1 MRKELLLLGAFGML
15 TTATLCAQ
23 EFHLQ
28 PTPQEYITQKDS
40 VDIPRQYQ
48 ILSDNSVQDGPALPL
63 LRSLMPEE
71 VLGASFRVYIGVKG
85 DKIIKKY
92 QHRIPRKSEGYF
104 LKIEKDCIVIAGAD
118 ERGAYYGVQTLAQ
131 LLALDKLPLAEV
143 TDYPDVPYRGVVE
156 GFYGAPWSQEAR
168 IRQLDFYGRNKMNV
182 YIYGPKDDPYHRTPN
197 WRKPYPAREG
207 EELKVLVNRAKE
219 NNVIFYW
226 AIHPGQDIRWN
237 EEDRSLLLQKF
248 ESMYQLGVRG
258 FAVFFDDISGEG
270 TKADKQAE
278 LLNYIDDHFVKVKR
292 DVAPL
297 ILCPTEYN
305 KSWTDVEG
313 GYLTTLG
320 DKLNEG
326 IKVMW
331 TGDMVVAT
339 IDKSTL
345 DFVNPLLKRK
355 AYIWWNF
362 PVSDYVQD
370 HLLLGPVYGNGLD
383 IKDDM
388 SAFVSN
394 PMEHAEA
401 SKIAIYSVASYAWN
415 PTKYNSEKTWKD
427 AIMNILPD
435 AATELE
441 FFAAHNSDLGPNGH
455 KYRREESVNLQP
467 TAQSFTESYIKNKTY
482 TEKDFSI
489 LQETFSQMVES
500 SDILVAHADKN
511 PIIVE
516 IMPWLYQFKLL
527 GETGNEVLAMVKA
540 YDKNDQSLFMR
551 KYKHVKA
558 LQQQM
563 FQIDQT
569 YNQNP
574 YQPGIKTAGRVI
586 KPLIDQT
593 FATVTQCYNQKYST
607 LLNAETDYMP
617 HKLISDISQIKNLPL
632 QVKINRIQISPA
644 LEVIRWPGNGSLT
657 IELDQVYPGEN
668 IEIDFGKPEIET
680 WGSLEISANGKDWS
694 KVHFTQENN
703 RLTASLQQK
712 PIKAVRFTNMQHQ
725 EQEIYLRR
733 FIITIDK

>member
-48 ILSDNSVQDGPALPL
+48 ILSGNSVQDGPALPL

-197 WRKPYPAREG
+197 WRKPYPSREG

-305 KSWTDVEG
+305 KSWANVEG

-362 PVSDYVQD
+362 PVSDYVRD
-370 HLLLGPVYGNGLD
+370 RLLLGAVYGNGTD
-383 IKDDM
+383 IDDDI
-388 SAFVSN
+388 SAFISN

-401 SKIAIYSVASYAWN
+401 SKIALFSIADYAWN
-415 PTKYNSEKTWKD
+415 MD
-427 AIMNILPD
+427 AYKSD
-435 AATELE
+435 ASWRRAVRYLMPGHAAALQV
-441 FFAAHNSDLGPNGH
+441 FASHNSDLGGNEH
-455 KYRREESVNLQP
+455 DFRREESEQIRPALERLLDAYCREGKREV
-467 TAQSFTESYIKNKTY
+467 AAASAVTEECERMIASADLLLASDENPALIK
-482 TEKDFSI
+482 
-489 LQETFSQMVES
+489 
-500 SDILVAHADKN
+500 
-511 PIIVE
+511 E
-516 IMPWLYQFKLL
+516 ISPWLIQFKLL
-527 GETGNEVLAMVKA
+527 VEYGREVLCMLAAQCDGKKTELEKA
-540 YDKNDQSLFMR
+540 ASHAN
-551 KYKHVKA
+551 A
-558 LQQQM
+558 LQVLM
-563 FQIDQT
+563 KKIDAT
-569 YNQNP
+569 YNQNGF
-574 YQPGIKTAGRVI
+574 QPGVKTGSCHL
-586 KPLIDQT
+586 KPAFDRLYQ
-593 FATVTQCYNQKYST
+593 
-607 LLNAETDYMP
+607 
-617 HKLISDISQIKNLPL
+617 
-632 QVKINRIQISPA
+632 
-644 LEVIRWPGNGSLT
+644 EVVQRT
-657 IELDQVYPGEN
+657 
-668 IEIDFGKPEIET
+668 GK
-680 WGSLEISANGKDWS
+680 
-694 KVHFTQENN
+694 
-703 RLTASLQQK
+703 
-712 PIKAVRFTNMQHQ
+712 
-725 EQEIYLRR
+725 
-733 FIITIDK
+733 

>member
-207 EELKVLVNRAKE
+207 EKLKVLVNRAKE

-362 PVSDYVQD
+362 PVSDYVRD
-370 HLLLGPVYGNGLD
+370 RLLLGAVYGNGTD
-383 IKDDM
+383 IDDDI
-388 SAFVSN
+388 SAFISN

-401 SKIAIYSVASYAWN
+401 SKIALFSIADYAWN
-415 PTKYNSEKTWKD
+415 MD
-427 AIMNILPD
+427 AYKSD
-435 AATELE
+435 ASWRRAVRYLMPGHAAALQV
-441 FFAAHNSDLGPNGH
+441 FASHNSDLGGNEH
-455 KYRREESVNLQP
+455 DFRREESEQIRPALERLLDAYCREGKREV
-467 TAQSFTESYIKNKTY
+467 AAASAVTEECERMIASADLLLASDENPALIK
-482 TEKDFSI
+482 
-489 LQETFSQMVES
+489 
-500 SDILVAHADKN
+500 
-511 PIIVE
+511 E
-516 IMPWLYQFKLL
+516 ISPWLMQFKLL
-527 GETGNEVLAMVKA
+527 GEYGREVLCMLAAQCDGKKTELEKA
-540 YDKNDQSLFMR
+540 AS
-551 KYKHVKA
+551 HAKA
-558 LQQQM
+558 LQVLM
-563 FQIDQT
+563 KKIDAT
-569 YNQNP
+569 YNQNGF
-574 YQPGIKTAGRVI
+574 QPGVKTGSCHL
-586 KPLIDQT
+586 KPAFDRLYQ
-593 FATVTQCYNQKYST
+593 
-607 LLNAETDYMP
+607 
-617 HKLISDISQIKNLPL
+617 
-632 QVKINRIQISPA
+632 
-644 LEVIRWPGNGSLT
+644 EVVQRT
-657 IELDQVYPGEN
+657 
-668 IEIDFGKPEIET
+668 GK
-680 WGSLEISANGKDWS
+680 
-694 KVHFTQENN
+694 
-703 RLTASLQQK
+703 
-712 PIKAVRFTNMQHQ
+712 
-725 EQEIYLRR
+725 
-733 FIITIDK
+733 

>member
-48 ILSDNSVQDGPALPL
+48 ILSGNSVQDGPALPL

-207 EELKVLVNRAKE
+207 EKLKVLVNRAKE

-362 PVSDYVQD
+362 PVSDYVRD
-370 HLLLGPVYGNGLD
+370 RLLLGAVYGNGTD
-383 IKDDM
+383 IDDDI
-388 SAFVSN
+388 SAFISN

-401 SKIAIYSVASYAWN
+401 SKIALFSIADYAWN
-415 PTKYNSEKTWKD
+415 MD
-427 AIMNILPD
+427 AYKSD
-435 AATELE
+435 ASWRRAVRYLMPGHAAALQV
-441 FFAAHNSDLGPNGH
+441 FASHNSDLGGNEH
-455 KYRREESVNLQP
+455 DFRREESEQIRPALERLLDAYCREGKREV
-467 TAQSFTESYIKNKTY
+467 AAASAVTEECERMIASADLLLASDENPALIK
-482 TEKDFSI
+482 
-489 LQETFSQMVES
+489 
-500 SDILVAHADKN
+500 
-511 PIIVE
+511 E
-516 IMPWLYQFKLL
+516 ISPWLIQFKLL
-527 GETGNEVLAMVKA
+527 GEYGREVLCMLAAQCDGKKTELEKA
-540 YDKNDQSLFMR
+540 AS
-551 KYKHVKA
+551 HAKA
-558 LQQQM
+558 LQVLM
-563 FQIDQT
+563 KKIDAT
-569 YNQNP
+569 YNQNGF
-574 YQPGIKTAGRVI
+574 QPGVKTGSCHL
-586 KPLIDQT
+586 KPAFDRLYQ
-593 FATVTQCYNQKYST
+593 
-607 LLNAETDYMP
+607 
-617 HKLISDISQIKNLPL
+617 
-632 QVKINRIQISPA
+632 
-644 LEVIRWPGNGSLT
+644 EVVQRT
-657 IELDQVYPGEN
+657 
-668 IEIDFGKPEIET
+668 GK
-680 WGSLEISANGKDWS
+680 
-694 KVHFTQENN
+694 
-703 RLTASLQQK
+703 
-712 PIKAVRFTNMQHQ
+712 
-725 EQEIYLRR
+725 
-733 FIITIDK
+733 